1 MRTALILFRDNI
13 SDNDGEYLNKIFS
26 VFKGN
31 GFPIDRVE
39 MFSLTDDLAFKRT
52 LEDVK
57 YTTDNLIVI
66 YNPSVTFSI
75 KQIIAD
81 VIDSPL
87 VENENAKKF
96 LDAVA
101 LVEGKTYP
109 EEYAFI
115 PMDATLIPN
124 VTGAYQGFMAD
135 DKEFTLALFPNGIK
149 EISVMADKYLV
160 PYLEEKFSLRR
171 KRITLK
177 YMGDEGKLKEVLESA
192 KEVTNCTFSYTIFES
207 FGDIKIDFIF
217 ENFTEDGG
225 ANALRYIITELKE
238 DIYAEYDV
246 SLSERL
252 FDILTLRKLKLST
265 AESFTSGKIASSIL
279 ENPGA
284 SKIFHE
290 GIVCYSNKSK
300 MERLGVTEEALYTES
315 AVSSK
320 VAYQMALGLLR
331 DKDCDIAIS
340 TTGIAGPKSDDTEK
354 PVGLCF
360 VAIGMRDGIHTY
372 RMNLSGNREAI
383 TKKALNRAMF
393 LAIKKLKNF

>member
-1 MRTALILFRDNI
+1 MKTALILFRDNI

-39 MFSLTDDLAFKRT
+39 MFSLTDDLAFKHT
-52 LEDVK
+52 LENIK

-75 KQIIAD
+75 KQIISD
-81 VIDSPL
+81 VVDSPL
-87 VENENAKKF
+87 VENENARKF

-149 EISVMADKYLV
+149 EISVMADKYLA
-160 PYLEEKFSLRR
+160 PYLEEKFNLRR

-177 YMGDEGKLKEVLESA
+177 YMGDERKLKEVLESA
-192 KEVTNCTFSYTIFES
+192 KEVTDCTFSYTIFES
-207 FGDIKIDFIF
+207 FGDVKIDFIF

-225 ANALRYIITELKE
+225 ANALRYIISELKE

-246 SLSERL
+246 SLAERL

-300 MERLGVTEEALYTES
+300 MERLGVTEEALYTEG

-372 RMNLSGNREAI
+372 RMNLTGGREAI